1 MSGQGSFLI
10 FQTKLKMLRK
20 KLILK
25 FSATL
30 QNTFLSLAAFAT
42 KTRFNLLPAF
52 VWKIWIKFDEQ
63 RLKFEDLK
71 SFRFQVDLLTEA
83 WDELIILGF
92 AFSTATNPN
101 LPRYQIT

>member
-1 MSGQGSFLI
+1 MSGI
-10 FQTKLKMLRK
+10 FQTKRSKNNFE
-20 KLILK
+20 I
-25 FSATL
+25 SATL

-63 RLKFEDLK
+63 RLKFDDLK
-71 SFRFQVDLLTEA
+71 CFIFQVDLLTEA
-83 WDELIILGF
+83 WDELMILGF
-92 AFSTATNPN
+92 GFSTATNPN

>member
-1 MSGQGSFLI
+1 MSGI
-10 FQTKLKMLRK
+10 FQTKRSKNNFE
-20 KLILK
+20 I
-25 FSATL
+25 SATL

-63 RLKFEDLK
+63 RLKFDDLK
-71 SFRFQVDLLTEA
+71 CFRFQVDLLTEA